1 MSNFRAAVT
10 GNSSDLATWEYFDGA
25 NWVAAIA
32 LPQLGDVVYSNGFT
46 VTFDADI
53 EASEWRNDAI
63 AGVTAGGGFVFG
75 AADEIVGD
83 CYSGNVN
90 CVTNNLATVKT
101 IVGSVF
107 GGTNSGGFGA
117 SKAGAYNGSSG
128 GITIVGDAHGGSVD
142 TANGFRYQSGT
153 NILTG
158 TAYGGSYSAVNRPD
172 LTANGVYGTSGGS
185 ISINAARG
193 RVGYGVYA
201 HNGASATV
209 DTVERY
215 DNGLDSDLAF
225 GCNVAG
231 LGVASNIYNE
241 VDNSTL
247 LISLAE
253 LSAADPI
260 SVTLTVPRSGGDI
273 QVDYLAGS
281 AGYPAETDVK
291 DGVVY
296 GNSDQFEGTLEQVD
310 AAQLASDLLD
320 EIQTSS
326 HVVAQRLRAAAT
338 DDSVGSIV
346 TSTLGAP

>member
-32 LPQLGDVVYSNGFT
+32 LPQLGDIVYANGFT

-63 AGVTAGGGFVFG
+63 VGVTQGGGFVFG

-83 CYSGNVN
+83 CYGGYNP
-90 CVTNNLATVKT
+90 CVTSTTATVKT

-107 GGTNSGGFGA
+107 GSTTNSSTSLIHSGCSNNTG
-117 SKAGAYNGSSG
+117 G
-128 GITIVGDAHGGSVD
+128 GIIVVGNAHGGS
-142 TANGFRYQSGT
+142 GFQAVGFYFVGG
-153 NILTG
+153 NNVLTG
-158 TAYGGSYSAVNRPD
+158 TAYGGSITTTQLRLVPH
-172 LTANGVYGTSGGS
+172 GVFGSGLGN
-185 ISINAARG
+185 ISVNAARG
-193 RVGYGVYA
+193 RVAYGVYVQ
-201 HNGASATV
+201 NGASATV

-215 DNGLDSDLAF
+215 DNGLDSQLAF
-225 GCNVAG
+225 GCTVAG
-231 LGVASNIYNE
+231 LGITSNIYNE
-241 VDNSTL
+241 VDSSAL
-247 LISLAE
+247 LFSLAE
-253 LSAADPI
+253 LSATDPI

-281 AGYPAETDVK
+281 AGYPDETDVEE
-291 DGVVY
+291 GVVY
-296 GNSDQFEGTLEQVD
+296 GNSNQFTGTMKILDPVD
-310 AAQLASDLLD
+310 FASSFA
-320 EIQTSS
+320 EE
-326 HVVAQRLRAAAT
+326 LRTTTEPELVRIRTCAT

>member
-10 GNSSDLATWEYFDGA
+10 GNSSDLATWEYFDGS

-32 LPQLGDVVYSNGFT
+32 LPQLGDVVYANAKT

-63 AGVTAGGGFVFG
+63 AGVTQGGGFVFG

-83 CYSGNVN
+83 CYSGYNP
-90 CVTNNLATVKT
+90 CVTNTTASAKT

-107 GGTNSGGFGA
+107 GSTTNSSTSLKHVGCYNNNGA
-117 SKAGAYNGSSG
+117 
-128 GITIVGDAHGGSVD
+128 GIIVVGNAHGG
-142 TANGFRYQSGT
+142 TGNQTMGFIFTNG
-153 NILTG
+153 NNVLTG
-158 TAYGGSYSAVNRPD
+158 TAYGGSFFVVNRVD
-172 LTANGVYGTSGGS
+172 LTANGVFGASSGN
-185 ISINAARG
+185 ISVNAARG
-193 RVGYGVYA
+193 RIGYGVA
-201 HNGASATV
+201 VRNGASATV

-215 DNGLDSDLAF
+215 DNGLDSELAF
-225 GCNVAG
+225 NCNRAG
-231 LGVASNIYNE
+231 LGVTSNIYNE

-253 LSAADPI
+253 LSATDPI
-260 SVTLTVPRSGGDI
+260 SVTLTVPRSGGSV

-281 AGYPAETDVK
+281 AGYPSETDVK

-296 GNSDQFEGTLEQVD
+296 GNSDQFEGTLQVVD
-310 AAQLASDLLD
+310 TAQLAADLLD

-338 DDSVGSIV
+338 DDSVGDIV
-346 TSTLGAP
+346 ASTLGA

>member
-10 GNSSDLATWEYFDGA
+10 GNSSDLATWEYFDGS

-32 LPQLGDVVYSNGFT
+32 LPQLGDVVYANGKT

-63 AGVTAGGGFVFG
+63 AGVSAGGGFVFG

-83 CYSGNVN
+83 CYSGNAN
-90 CVTNNLATVKT
+90 CVTNNSSTVKT

-107 GGTNSGGFGA
+107 GGVNSGTFSA

-128 GITIVGDAHGGSVD
+128 GITVVGDAHGGTVD

-158 TAYGGSYSAVNRPD
+158 TTYGGSYAFASRVD
-172 LTANGVYGTSGGS
+172 LTANGVYGAGSGT

-193 RVGYGVYA
+193 RIGYGVYA
-201 HNGASATV
+201 QNGASATV

-215 DNGLDSDLAF
+215 DNGLDSELVF
-225 GCNVAG
+225 GCNRAG
-231 LGVASNIYNE
+231 LGVTSNIYNE
-241 VDNSTL
+241 VDSSTL
-247 LISLAE
+247 LISRAE
-253 LSAADPI
+253 LSATDPI

-281 AGYPAETDVK
+281 AGYPLESNVK
-291 DGVVY
+291 DGVIY
-296 GNSDQFEGTLEQVD
+296 GNSDQFEGTLEVVD
-310 AAQLASDLLD
+310 TAQLASDLLD

-338 DDSVGSIV
+338 DDSVGQIV
-346 TSTLGAP
+346 TSTLGA

>member
-32 LPQLGDVVYSNGFT
+32 LPQLGDVVYANAKT

-83 CYSGNVN
+83 CYSGPAN
-90 CVTNNLATVKT
+90 CVTNNSATVKT

-107 GGTNSGGFGA
+107 GGTSGSFGP

-128 GITIVGDAHGGSVD
+128 GITIVGDAHGGPIEI
-142 TANGFRYQSGT
+142 ANGFRYQSGT
-153 NILTG
+153 NTLTG
-158 TAYGGSYSAVNRPD
+158 TAYGGNYILTNRPD
-172 LTANGVYGTSGGS
+172 LTANGVYGVGSGS

-193 RVGYGVYA
+193 RIGHGVYA
-201 HNGASATV
+201 QNGASATV

-215 DNGLDSDLAF
+215 DNGLDSNLAF
-225 GCNVAG
+225 GCNIAG
-231 LGVASNIYNE
+231 LGVTSNIYNE
-241 VDNSTL
+241 VDSSTL

-253 LSAADPI
+253 LSATDPI
-260 SVTLTVPRSGGDI
+260 SVTLTVPRSGGSV

-296 GNSDQFEGTLEQVD
+296 GNSNQFEGTLEQVD

-326 HVVAQRLRAAAT
+326 HVVAQRLRVAAT
-338 DDSVGSIV
+338 DDSVGQIV
-346 TSTLGAP
+346 TSTLGSS